1 MVLRFSVVV
10 ALALTGLPKASSSW
24 TVKGPTLAVVPTG
37 WLPVGTVV
45 KLNWLAFPAVM
56 VKPFVV
62 SPVTAWPL
70 TVAPATVMVGVPANV
85 SE

>member
-1 MVLRFSVVV
+1 M
-10 ALALTGLPKASSSW
+10 LAVTLTGLPNWSWSW
-24 TVKGPTLAVVPTG
+24 TLKGPTLALALAA
-37 WLPVGTVV
+37 WLPVTVEV
-45 KLNWLAFPAVM
+45 KANCFAFPAVM
-56 VKPFVV
+56 VNPLAV